1 VDDDNGWG
9 RPGSIVSGVKWATT
23 TTVTGEREDEDCGLS
38 TIVF

>member
-9 RPGSIVSGVKWATT
+9 RPGSIVSGIKWA

-38 TIVF
+38 TTIIF